1 MRLIRVHVPGP
12 LEAGGR
18 CAVQGEAAN
27 HIVRVLR
34 LGVGA
39 RLGVFDGT
47 GAEYSGRIEVV
58 RKGEVL
64 VALGERREGATESPL
79 RLTLAQGVSRGERMD
94 WVVQKAVELGVARI
108 VPVLT
113 ERSVVRLDAPR
124 ARNKRRHWQGI
135 AVAACEQSGRSRVP
149 EVAAPLAFGAFLDA
163 LPGGGLRVMP
173 SPQGADRLGAPTPG
187 AREALVLIG
196 PEGGLAE
203 GEMRAACA
211 RGFEPVRFGPRV
223 LRTET
228 AAVVALAV
236 LQYRFGDLGASA

>member
-1 MRLIRVHVPGP
+1 MPGP
-12 LEAGGR
+12 LGPGAR
-18 CAVQGEAAN
+18 CTVAGEAAG

-39 RLGVFDGT
+39 ELVVFDGT
-47 GAEYSGRIEVV
+47 GGEYAGRIEAL
-58 RKGEVL
+58 RKGEVV
-64 VALGERREGATESPL
+64 VALGERREGRAESPL

-94 WVVQKAVELGVARI
+94 WVVQKAVELGAARI

-113 ERSVVRLDAPR
+113 ERSVVRLDAAQAHTR
-124 ARNKRRHWQGI
+124 QRHWQRI

-149 EVAAPLAFGAFLDA
+149 QVAAPLALEAFLAA
-163 LPGGGLRVMP
+163 LPDGGLRVLP
-173 SPQGADRLGAPTPG
+173 SPHGAEGLEALPPA

-203 GEMRAACA
+203 SEARAALV
-211 RGFEPVRFGPRV
+211 RGFQPLRLGPRV

-228 AAVVALAV
+228 AAVVALAL
-236 LQYRFGDLGASA
+236 LQQRFGDL